1 MFSVR
6 HNWAPRTNGGCC
18 AALYRCLSFF
28 YCLIENR
35 SGATAIEYG
44 LIAALVSVAGIA
56 AFDLLGD
63 SLNSTF
69 ALVTSAVE
77 DAARCVEVGSSCNQ

>member
-1 MFSVR
+1 MCSVR
-6 HNWAPRTNGGCC
+6 HSWAPRTNGGCC
-18 AALYRCLSFF
+18 AALYRCLSLF

-56 AFDLLGD
+56 GFDFLGG
-63 SLNSTF
+63 SLNGTFESVNST
-69 ALVTSAVE
+69 LDSI
-77 DAARCVEVGSSCNQ
+77 ARCVEVGSNCNK

>member
-56 AFDLLGD
+56 AFDLLGG
-63 SLNSTF
+63 SLIDIF
-69 ALVTSAVE
+69 DLVTSALE
-77 DAARCVEVGSSCNQ
+77 EPRCVEVGSSCNQ

>member
-6 HNWAPRTNGGCC
+6 HSWALRTNGGCC
-18 AALYRCLSFF
+18 AALYRCLSS
-28 YCLIENR
+28 YIENR

-44 LIAALVSVAGIA
+44 LIAALVSIAGIT
-56 AFDLLGD
+56 AFDLLGS

-69 ALVTSAVE
+69 DLVTSAIV
-77 DAARCVEVGSSCNQ
+77 DSIPRCVEVESNCNQ